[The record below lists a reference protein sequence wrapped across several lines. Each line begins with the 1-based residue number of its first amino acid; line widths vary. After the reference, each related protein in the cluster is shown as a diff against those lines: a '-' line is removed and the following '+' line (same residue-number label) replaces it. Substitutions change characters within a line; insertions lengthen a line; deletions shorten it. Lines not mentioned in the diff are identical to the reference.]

1 MPSTRNSNFP
11 FVSEYTDL
19 GSLICVKE
27 LIGAKLPSVL
37 APANR
42 RFKSNCIVC
51 RSTIHVLFPGCS
63 YTTLGQHGMPSFNFD
78 SITHDTPGKFDVC
91 MNWPRDRHEL
101 AVHMCLQF
109 EELHRRDTTHLFTFV
124 SPSVCACVSWF
135 EVGNVRARRFQF
147 LGCRICRD
155 FFWFWSQIFFWPIRC
170 DFLLFR
176 LVGGWLWCGTT
187 FGDVCHP
194 KKITLPLVF
203 ALASVYVRCSVT
215 MPKKFFKNPQKIIK
229 KQIARSLWG
238 CAPPTN

>member
-1 MPSTRNSNFP
+1 MTHRGNLTCVWIGRETDMSLPYTCVFSSRSCIAEIRRIFLPLCLPP
-11 FVSEYTDL
+11 FVLVYLDSRLEMFVHDGFNSSVAEYAAIFFGL
-19 GSLICVKE
+19 
-27 LIGAKLPSVL
+27 GAK
-37 APANR
+37 
-42 RFKSNCIVC
+42 F
-51 RSTIHVLFPGCS
+51 
-63 YTTLGQHGMPSFNFD
+63 
-78 SITHDTPGKFDVC
+78 
-91 MNWPRDRHEL
+91 
-101 AVHMCLQF
+101 
-109 EELHRRDTTHLFTFV
+109 
-124 SPSVCACVSWF
+124 
-135 EVGNVRARRFQF
+135 
-147 LGCRICRD
+147 
-155 FFWFWSQIFFWPIRC
+155 FFWPIRC